1 MTWSR
6 RALFCGVAAVS
17 ALAGMAA
24 RRPDPPPASDAFAEA
39 DLAFRGFYG
48 DARAVVRKR
57 IGPVILVEMDQLI
70 LIHEGR
76 REEATA
82 IPPLY
87 HRLKAVSHVPLAL
100 YVALAPHGEGPP
112 DEALLARLREFRS
125 KIVAVEGALD
135 GSGMGTEQLARSRR
149 LLGRSRSFVD
159 GVLAEGR
166 FDPAGLGALTREL
179 APLVLA
185 HAADAARAQIDG
197 YHAQVKAWRGRLTAE
212 EWARLRVVV
221 MGVQMPR
228 RHNTAV
234 QFFAKLLGLPG
245 ESKRIVYAE
254 ELAGEE
260 QALNLLATHQLD
272 GELSVSFFDD
282 PERMEIDLLGNA
294 ASVYLDTL
302 DLSR

>member
-1 MTWSR
+1 M
-6 RALFCGVAAVS
+6 
-17 ALAGMAA
+17 AGMAA
-24 RRPDPPPASDAFAEA
+24 RRPEPPTAPDAFAEA
-39 DLAFRGFYG
+39 DLDFRAFYG
-48 DARAVVRKR
+48 DARSAVRRR
-57 IGPVILVEMDQLI
+57 IDPVIVAEMDQLI
-70 LIHEGR
+70 LLHQGR
-76 REEATA
+76 RAEATV

-87 HRLKAVSHVPLAL
+87 HRLKAVSHIPLAL
-100 YVALAPHGEGPP
+100 YLALAPHGEAPP
-112 DEALLARLREFRS
+112 DAARLARLREFRS

-135 GSGMGTEQLARSRR
+135 GSGMDADQLARSRQ
-149 LLGRSRSFVD
+149 LLGRSRSFLD
-159 GVLAEGR
+159 GVLSDGR
-166 FDPAGLGALTREL
+166 CDPAGLKALTREL
-179 APLVLA
+179 GPLVLA

-197 YHAQVKAWRGRLTAE
+197 YFAQVKAWRGELTDE
-212 EWARLRVVV
+212 DWGRLRVVV

-245 ESKRIVYAE
+245 ESKRLVYAE

-302 DLSR
+302 DLSP